1 MTREEL
7 RKARDRLGMTQKQ
20 LAEALGMQTN
30 SVTRME
36 MGIQPIMR
44 TTELSIKYLLSV
56 VSKKRKR
63 RK

>member
-7 RKARDRLGMTQKQ
+7 KRARDRLGMTQKE

-36 MGIQPIMR
+36 MGIQPVMR
-44 TTELSIKYLLSV
+44 TTELAIKYLLSAM
-56 VSKKRKR
+56 SKKRKR
-63 RK
+63 GK